1 MSATR
6 RALGVC
12 PASAAFADFYRGEVD
27 GQVRRA
33 ALLVGSAETAND
45 VVHDAFVEIYR
56 RWDDIAEPGPY
67 LNRAVLNR
75 CRDVARR
82 KRRHERLL
90 PRLVAVDGVAL
101 QPDSIAD
108 VLDVLPFNQR
118 AVIVLRF
125 YVGMTNVE
133 IAQVLRCPPGS
144 VGPWIDRALKHLRK
158 ALSWPTS

>member
-1 MSATR
+1 MSAAE
-6 RALGVC
+6 RALRVQ
-12 PASAAFADFYRGEVD
+12 PAPSTFAEFYRGEVD

-33 ALLVGSAETAND
+33 ALLVGSAEAAND
-45 VVHDAFVEIYR
+45 LVHDAFVEVYR
-56 RWDDIAEPGPY
+56 RWDEIDRPGPY

-75 CRDVARR
+75 CRDTGRR

-90 PRLVAVDGVAL
+90 PRLVAVDGQPW

-118 AVIVLRF
+118 AAIVLRF
-125 YVGMTNVE
+125 YVGMSNVE
-133 IAQVLRCPPGS
+133 IARALHCPPGS

-158 ALSWPTS
+158 ELS